1 MNRKILIT
9 GAGGY
14 IGSVATYLFL
24 QNGYEVV
31 AVDNYSTG
39 YRQPLE
45 LLQQKFGKKNLRVYE
60 ADLKNDLSP
69 IPNQS
74 RLNRD
79 GTGYLS
85 LDSIFEKEK
94 GISAVVHYAASCS
107 VDESM
112 KKPEKYFRNNVC
124 GSLNLLDSMSQ
135 YGIRNIIFS
144 STCAVYGEAEYVPV
158 DEKHPTKPSNVYGES
173 KLMIEKIIDWYSKLK
188 RMQYCILRYFNV
200 TGASDDG
207 LIGDSKKPSALLT
220 QNAVRGAL
228 RIESFSL
235 TYEDVDTPDKSPI
248 RDYVN
253 VVDLNEA
260 HLKALDYLLAGGKSE
275 IINLGTG
282 TGNSVLEIVGKVQ
295 VVTGKKIELKKIA
308 PRKGEYAKMIAL
320 IEKAKAV
327 LSWEPKRKIEDSIK
341 SLVTWYNNQPHGWE
355 K

>member
-1 MNRKILIT
+1 MKNKILIT

-14 IGSVATYLFL
+14 IGSVAAYLFL

-45 LLQQKFGKKNLRVYE
+45 VLQKKFGSDSFRMYE
-60 ADLKNDLSP
+60 ADLKDDLSP

-79 GTGYLS
+79 GTGSSS

-94 GISAVVHYAASCS
+94 DISAVVHYAASCL

-124 GSLNLLDSMSQ
+124 GSLNLLDAMLQ
-135 YGIRNIIFS
+135 HGIRNIVFS
-144 STCAVYGEAEYVPV
+144 STCAVYGEAEFVPV

-173 KLMIEKIIDWYSKLK
+173 KLMIEKIINWYGRLK

-207 LIGDSKKPSALLT
+207 LIGDSKKPSSLLT
-220 QNAVRGAL
+220 QNTVRGTL
-228 RIESFSL
+228 GIEPFYL
-235 TYEDVDTPDKSPI
+235 TYVDVSTPDRSPI

-260 HLKALDYLLAGGKSE
+260 HLKALDYLFAGGKSE
-275 IINLGTG
+275 IVNLGTG

-295 VVTGKKIELKKIA
+295 EVTGKKIELKKTTT
-308 PRKGEYAKMIAL
+308 REGEYAKMIAS
-320 IEKAKAV
+320 IEKAEKV
-327 LSWEPKRKIEDSIK
+327 LGWKPRRTIEDSVR
-341 SLVTWYNNQPHGWE
+341 SLISWYSNHPHGWE